1 MTTAIYIIT
10 DDHDKI
16 ITMIMVTMTVM
27 TNNYMGKKST
37 QTSRFLLTALKISVG
52 DAVEANNAVS

>member
-1 MTTAIYIIT
+1 MYIIT
-10 DDHDKI
+10 DDHDNI

-27 TNNYMGKKST
+27 TNNYMGKTST

-52 DAVEANNAVS
+52 DAVRANNAVN

>member
-1 MTTAIYIIT
+1 MYIIT
-10 DDHDKI
+10 DDHDNI

-27 TNNYMGKKST
+27 TNNYMGKTST

-52 DAVEANNAVS
+52 DAVRANNAVS